1 MLGASKKLLSVR
13 RAEVLGS
20 GLGSLAGRLVHLC
33 TEEAEQ
39 LLRHPVGSS
48 VLVEVAMGGEGGMD
62 FRTTLCLSRYLSS
75 ISGSA
80 LA

>member
-1 MLGASKKLLSVR
+1 MLGASKKLPGVR

-33 TEEAEQ
+33 TDRAGQ

-48 VLVEVAMGGEGGMD
+48 VLLEVAMGGEGGEH
-62 FRTTLCLSRYLSS
+62 RVW
-75 ISGSA
+75 G
-80 LA
+80 